1 MWICLYTNRAV
12 GTAGACSLD
21 RGNIDFTVR
30 ESSIIQEEKSRG
42 YIGGHVNILCVDKNS
57 RQVLRHRAGVAVAGG
72 DDS

>member
-1 MWICLYTNRAV
+1 MQCSEEHIPKQ
-12 GTAGACSLD
+12 GSQPHSLD